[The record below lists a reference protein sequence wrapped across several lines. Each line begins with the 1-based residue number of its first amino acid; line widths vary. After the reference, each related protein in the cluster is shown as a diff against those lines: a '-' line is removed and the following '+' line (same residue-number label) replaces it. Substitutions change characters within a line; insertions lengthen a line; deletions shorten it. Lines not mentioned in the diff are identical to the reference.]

1 VKKRLFSLLATL
13 AFGVAILMTARTTAQ
28 QPAAPAVSQPT
39 TKIAVLNLSY
49 VVKNYTKYIA
59 FTNEMKKQMETYDGR
74 VKGKK
79 ASLEALAKS
88 VKPEMTAPQR
98 EQLEKEV
105 KQIQRELE
113 DISNEG
119 KKFLGQKSD
128 EQLVILYREVQA
140 VAQRYA
146 QARGFEMVLHFNDAM
161 ASTPEY
167 YSPGNIARKMQAG
180 ALMPLYVHPG
190 MDISPLVVQ
199 TLNAGHKNEMDK
211 INGGAPTTGQ
221 PAGGR

>member
-1 VKKRLFSLLATL
+1 MKKRLFSLLATL
-13 AFGVAILMTARTTAQ
+13 ALGVGILMSGRGAAQ

-39 TKIAVLNLSY
+39 TRIAVLNLSY
-49 VVKNYTKYIA
+49 VVKNYQKYIA
-59 FTNEMKKQMETYDGR
+59 FTAEMKKSMGVYDQQ
-74 VKGKK
+74 VKGKQ
-79 ASLEALAKS
+79 AALEAMVKDAKS
-88 VKPEMTAPQR
+88 KPDLTPPQR
-98 EQLEKEV
+98 EKLEADV

-113 DISNEG
+113 DINTQG
-119 KKFLGQKSD
+119 KKYLGQKSD
-128 EQLVILYREVQA
+128 EQLVVLYREVQA

-146 QARGFEMVLHFNDAM
+146 QARGFEMVLHFNDAP

-199 TLNAGHKNEMDK
+199 TLNAGWEAEQKR
-211 INGGAPTTGQ
+211 INGGAAAPK
-221 PAGGR
+221 